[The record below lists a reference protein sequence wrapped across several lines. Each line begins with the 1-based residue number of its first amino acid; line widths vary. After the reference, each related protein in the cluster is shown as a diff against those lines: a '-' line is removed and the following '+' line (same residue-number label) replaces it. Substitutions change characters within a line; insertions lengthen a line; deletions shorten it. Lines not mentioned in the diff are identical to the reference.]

1 MKQVSLPCIEGN
13 ATLFAHN
20 LGEWE
25 RPLIL
30 TGKRRRA
37 DSLHWALIG
46 NPRSGDFDRVPGS
59 KFPVALSGLYRGRY
73 ADAVCEA
80 RELHR
85 ALIELGMAK
94 TAGELARA
102 CRANGVELG

>member
-1 MKQVSLPCIEGN
+1 MKQVSLSCIEGN

-30 TGKRRRA
+30 TGKCTRH
-37 DSLHWALIG
+37 DSLYWSLIG
-46 NPRSGDFDRVPGS
+46 KPDAGEYDRFPGS
-59 KFPVALSGLYRGRY
+59 EYPVTVRGLYRGRY
-73 ADAVCEA
+73 GSVICEA
-80 RELHR
+80 QELYK
-85 ALIELGMAK
+85 ALLDLGMTK